1 MRIETHW
8 LADGKEK
15 IEERERPGGWSCGVV
30 GVAGKAVPLLSPR
43 RSRRPDSR
51 IVAAAN
57 GITVLLLFW
66 TPRTSHSAGTS
77 R

>member
-1 MRIETHW
+1 MAKRR
-8 LADGKEK
+8 EK
-15 IEERERPGGWSCGVV
+15 NERGRVGGVV
-30 GVAGKAVPLLSPR
+30 VVVGVAVAGKAVPLLSPR

-66 TPRTSHSAGTS
+66 TPARATQTRKCRTS